1 MASQDVCATAT
12 LSDSSAAAAAH
23 LPSRSQSR
31 PRSGLRSGQKLQLQ
45 KGGVHVRC
53 RRSASASRGI
63 AARNSAGSGR
73 RGSRE
78 RRASEVE
85 RGQRELEEA
94 GREGGEGGGG
104 GGWDEVMVCGVA
116 GELYCTC
123 VPISTSQGVN
133 SEQLCGWEGDSV
145 SPTANDDHPHRTQ
158 HGCTRVASGMTS
170 RQTSNRHH
178 SSDTIQCVNNDS
190 KNLLRANAYS
200 TSHVAAQDIPDISF
214 SLTELESNDR
224 YRGLDT
230 SSAHMEHYLS
240 SYTYP
245 NLEQLVAKSL
255 PDRAAVLCPCC
266 VAEMSRLYG
275 GKGGGRG
282 GRQVKPSVILLGERE
297 HHHNLHSPSSAH
309 SCSSIP
315 QVHCIYKHHSC

>member
-31 PRSGLRSGQKLQLQ
+31 PPSGLRSGQKLQLQ
-45 KGGVHVRC
+45 KGGVHVR
-53 RRSASASRGI
+53 RRESRGI

-73 RGSRE
+73 GGSRE

-123 VPISTSQGVN
+123 VPISTTQGVN
-133 SEQLCGWEGDSV
+133 SEQLCGWEGDPV

-190 KNLLRANAYS
+190 KHLLRANAYS
-200 TSHVAAQDIPDISF
+200 TSDISF
-214 SLTELESNDR
+214 SLTELESNDC

-230 SSAHMEHYLS
+230 SSAHIERYLS

-255 PDRAAVLCPCC
+255 SDRAAVLCPCG
-266 VAEMSRLYG
+266 VAQMSRLCG
-275 GKGGGRG
+275 GKGGGRGGRG

-297 HHHNLHSPSSAH
+297 HHHHNLHYPSSAH

-315 QVHCIYKHHSC
+315 QVYISTVFASIISY